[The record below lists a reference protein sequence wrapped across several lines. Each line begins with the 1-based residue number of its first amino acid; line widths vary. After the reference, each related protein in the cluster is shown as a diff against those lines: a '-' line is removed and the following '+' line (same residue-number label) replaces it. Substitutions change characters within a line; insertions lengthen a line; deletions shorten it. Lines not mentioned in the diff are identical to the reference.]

1 MIRFANLHNSLTLD
15 IINKMERV
23 LKKVS
28 LKEAD
33 KLDIEFWK
41 SKTPEER
48 LDILQYL
55 REIYYE
61 FKNEDRKRF
70 QKVYRVIKQK

>member
-1 MIRFANLHNSLTLD
+1 
-15 IINKMERV
+15 MERV

-48 LDILQYL
+48 LDVLQYL

-70 QKVYRVIKQK
+70 QRVYKVIKQK

>member
-1 MIRFANLHNSLTLD
+1 
-15 IINKMERV
+15 MEKI

>member
-1 MIRFANLHNSLTLD
+1 
-15 IINKMERV
+15 MERV

-41 SKTPEER
+41 SKTPEEK

>member
-1 MIRFANLHNSLTLD
+1 
-15 IINKMERV
+15 MERV
-23 LKKVS
+23 SKKVS

-48 LDILQYL
+48 LDVLQYL

-70 QKVYRVIKQK
+70 QKVYKVIKQK

>member
-1 MIRFANLHNSLTLD
+1 
-15 IINKMERV
+15 MERV
-23 LKKVS
+23 SKKVS

-48 LDILQYL
+48 LDVLQYL

-70 QKVYRVIKQK
+70 QRVYKVIKQK

>member
-1 MIRFANLHNSLTLD
+1 
-15 IINKMERV
+15 MERV

-48 LDILQYL
+48 LDVLQYL

>member
-1 MIRFANLHNSLTLD
+1 
-15 IINKMERV
+15 MEKV
-23 LKKVS
+23 AKKIS

-48 LDILQYL
+48 LDVQQYL

>member
-1 MIRFANLHNSLTLD
+1 
-15 IINKMERV
+15 MEKV
-23 LKKVS
+23 AKKIS

-48 LDILQYL
+48 LDVLQYL

>member
-1 MIRFANLHNSLTLD
+1 
-15 IINKMERV
+15 MERV

-48 LDILQYL
+48 LDVLQYL

-70 QKVYRVIKQK
+70 QRVYKIIKQK

>member
-1 MIRFANLHNSLTLD
+1 
-15 IINKMERV
+15 MERV

>member
-1 MIRFANLHNSLTLD
+1 
-15 IINKMERV
+15 MEKA
-23 LKKVS
+23 LKKIP

-41 SKTPEER
+41 SRTPEER
-48 LDILQYL
+48 LDTLQYL
-55 REIYYE
+55 REIYFE
-61 FKNEDRKRF
+61 FRNESRKRF